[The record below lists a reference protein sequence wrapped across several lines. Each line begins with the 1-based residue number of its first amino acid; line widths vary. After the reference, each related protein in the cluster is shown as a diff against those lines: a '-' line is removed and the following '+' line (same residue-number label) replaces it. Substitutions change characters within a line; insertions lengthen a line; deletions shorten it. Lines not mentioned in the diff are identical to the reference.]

1 MGSARENQKE
11 TPGKRS
17 RSRFSLLSLL
27 PARHP
32 PLIVSHSPTIPP
44 HHLHQVPSR
53 QPTIVSLDGS
63 ALSSLHF
70 AYPDSTTPSPVGR
83 TLRIEEED
91 AAQEDTRKYSFAS
104 YYFSTPSARV
114 WEKPDHEQP
123 PLPPMPLPYK
133 STKPEPTRG
142 GKGQGGIDPSPLPVP
157 LALVN
162 SDSSDASRGSRTKR
176 PPPLD
181 LTRTRAV
188 YPKLHGVIPVVVT
201 PKASTSPPLKHAA
214 TLSRLTGDQGAE
226 GGAVKKGKKEGKKVP
241 VKPKPSIKDDP
252 FDVVE
257 IEDGHKYTSWKGG
270 RVSIKPGQVIPKG
283 TLPTLN
289 SSPTIRGQD
298 PNLIKLPPATGYRG
312 RGEFYNKRGESSTQP
327 NGLGTYLTPSGGGAD
342 TYHNILLTPSY
353 FQRSPTSQFTASPG
367 TAGDDWL
374 LAKSGLRRKTL
385 LDAIKRGSKWLVP
398 AYDAARSKA
407 QGKEDR
413 EMSNVKSAMKPYK
426 LKSIENLRGGEGRTG
441 NVRFDG
447 AGAGGDSAGWSS
459 GKSPNVYGSSGA
471 YSRRS
476 PGLREFHI
484 GDYSDGKLDKEH
496 SGKERRGKKREDDK
510 AKKRRKMWRVSTA

>member
-1 MGSARENQKE
+1 M
-11 TPGKRS
+11 
-17 RSRFSLLSLL
+17 
-27 PARHP
+27 
-32 PLIVSHSPTIPP
+32 
-44 HHLHQVPSR
+44 
-53 QPTIVSLDGS
+53 
-63 ALSSLHF
+63 
-70 AYPDSTTPSPVGR
+70 
-83 TLRIEEED
+83 
-91 AAQEDTRKYSFAS
+91 
-104 YYFSTPSARV
+104 
-114 WEKPDHEQP
+114 
-123 PLPPMPLPYK
+123 
-133 STKPEPTRG
+133 
-142 GKGQGGIDPSPLPVP
+142 
-157 LALVN
+157 
-162 SDSSDASRGSRTKR
+162 
-176 PPPLD
+176 
-181 LTRTRAV
+181 

-201 PKASTSPPLKHAA
+201 PKASTSPPLKHTA

-327 NGLGTYLTPSGGGAD
+327 NGPGTYLTPSGGGAD

-398 AYDAARSKA
+398 AYDAARSRA

-447 AGAGGDSAGWSS
+447 AGMGGDSAGWSS
-459 GKSPNVYGSSGA
+459 GKSPNVYGSNGA

-476 PGLREFHI
+476 PGLREFQI

-496 SGKERRGKKREDDK
+496 SGKERRGKKREDEK